1 MYCLPSISAIDLL
14 QFDSATQLPLSNG
27 LYSDI
32 EMQEHMQRLQEK
44 QMHMSNYIFSVAPPL
59 NTLTRDK
66 IFYVTD
72 GRLPETFMLPDL
84 LFIFLQ

>member
-1 MYCLPSISAIDLL
+1 MYCLPSISTIDLL

-32 EMQEHMQRLQEK
+32 EMQEHMQQLPEK

-59 NTLTRDK
+59 THSDAGQTVLR
-66 IFYVTD
+66 
-72 GRLPETFMLPDL
+72 R
-84 LFIFLQ
+84 